1 MNWNNSDG
9 ISRYPITLTFAKRV
23 GQLMSELSEN
33 QIPTPSYRFH
43 M

>member
-1 MNWNNSDG
+1 MNWNNSEG
-9 ISRYPITLTFAKRV
+9 ISRYPITLSFAKRV

-33 QIPTPSYRFH
+33 QILNPSYRFH